1 MSNYLKFCVLKAI
14 LLTLESFFLTAHKCC
29 IYPLIVIKTH
39 HTQLLYEWEVLYRY
53 LKYNIIF
60 LTSCQKAKE
69 ADCLSDFRNTLY
81 CHPDFFLKEIRDT
94 EGHLSVKRICSVS
107 QVLRNLRQL
116 LLPTSVTFI
125 FFIFKWSHY
134 KWSHLCVWK
143 LFVCL
148 QSISISILIT
158 FSLWL
163 PLKRTAAN

>member
-39 HTQLLYEWEVLYRY
+39 HTQLLYEWEVLCRY

-81 CHPDFFLKEIRDT
+81 CYPDSFFERD
-94 EGHLSVKRICSVS
+94 KRHRRAFISKKDLQRFTGS
-107 QVLRNLRQL
+107 QE
-116 LLPTSVTFI
+116 F
-125 FFIFKWSHY
+125 
-134 KWSHLCVWK
+134 
-143 LFVCL
+143 
-148 QSISISILIT
+148 
-158 FSLWL
+158 
-163 PLKRTAAN
+163 TAALATHFSHFHLFHF